1 MIVAN
6 GHHWDPRLP
15 KYNGNFNGTIMHSHQ
30 FKNNE
35 IFKDKNVLVVGGGN
49 SACDIAVE
57 VSRVAKK
64 THISMR
70 RGYHFIPKF
79 LMGIPSDKYYAKTVW
94 IPKRIRLF
102 LQKLILRFVQGSYEN
117 YGLQKPDHDILD
129 AHATVNSELLY
140 FIKHGKI
147 TPKVDIDFFRES
159 SAIFKDGSK
168 ESYDYV
174 MYATGYKITFPF
186 LDQSIADYE
195 NTDVDLYNLCFQPN
209 INNLM
214 FVGLIQ
220 PLGCIW
226 PLSDLQSQLIAKYLK
241 GKWKLPAD
249 LEKAIKHQKENK
261 TFDFIDTP
269 RHKLEVDYHEFA
281 AHLKKEIQV

>member
-1 MIVAN
+1 MA
-6 GHHWDPRLP
+6 L
-15 KYNGNFNGTIMHSHQ
+15 
-30 FKNNE
+30 
-35 IFKDKNVLVVGGGN
+35 
-49 SACDIAVE
+49 
-57 VSRVAKK
+57 
-64 THISMR
+64 
-70 RGYHFIPKF
+70 
-79 LMGIPSDKYYAKTVW
+79 
-94 IPKRIRLF
+94 LF

-117 YGLQKPDHDILD
+117 YGLQKPDHDILE

-147 TPKVDIDFFRES
+147 APKVDIDSFNES
-159 SAIFKDGSK
+159 SVVFKDGSN

-195 NTDVDLYNLCFQPN
+195 NNDVDLYDLCFHPD

-241 GKWKLPAD
+241 GDWKPPID
-249 LEKAIKHQKENK
+249 LQRAIRNQKENK

-281 AHLKKEIQV
+281 AHLQKEIQS